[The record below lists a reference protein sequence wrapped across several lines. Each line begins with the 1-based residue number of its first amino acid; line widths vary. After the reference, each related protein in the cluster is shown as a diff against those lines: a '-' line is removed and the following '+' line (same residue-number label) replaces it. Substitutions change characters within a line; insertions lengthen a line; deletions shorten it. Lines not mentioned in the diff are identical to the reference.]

1 MPPRRCRI
9 LPFLMLGTVACTLTP
24 DSQADTPPA
33 EQVGT
38 ASVAWVADPDTTVT
52 QYRDLALVGDQV
64 WVLSQTSPFLHRYA
78 KDGSELGATLRAG
91 DGPAELRLPNWI
103 VPSAGSGEGGIAAF
117 VVHRMRELV
126 PLDSAGNPRDPRI
139 PFSVG
144 GGAAMMFLYKLSFGE
159 PQLVRGGPAGQLVV
173 QRQEADV
180 VQQPRDIGN
189 ALVLLLDTTGVVLD
203 TVAHLAAMMAELPDE
218 QVKTFVPLP
227 IWAMCGEET
236 VVTYSPRE
244 DALAWRTLRG
254 DVTST
259 VEVRSAPRAITQA
272 DRRRF
277 ARAAIL
283 HETRGQGSQAR
294 ALLAS
299 LGSLVTQMGPSFAK
313 TAPPAV
319 RVLCDVDGTAWLQLF
334 DTEVD
339 SRGYGREWRSF
350 TPTGSQT
357 RLLMP
362 GDFHPR
368 TVAGGE
374 FTGWLTDEDGVQRVA
389 RVVVPGRR

>member
-1 MPPRRCRI
+1 M
-9 LPFLMLGTVACTLTP
+9 V
-24 DSQADTPPA
+24 
-33 EQVGT
+33 
-38 ASVAWVADPDTTVT
+38 WVADPDTTVT
-52 QYRDLALVGDQV
+52 LYRDLALVGDQV

-78 KDGSELGATLRAG
+78 NDGFGLGATLRVG
-91 DGPAELRLPNWI
+91 DGPTELRLPNWI
-103 VPSAGSGEGGIAAF
+103 VPSSGSGEGGVAAF

-126 PLDSAGNPRDPRI
+126 PLDSVGGPRDPRI
-139 PFSVG
+139 PFTTG
-144 GGAAMMFLYKLSFGE
+144 GGVSMQFLSALSYGE
-159 PQLVRGGPAGQLVV
+159 AQLVRRGPAGRLVV
-173 QRQEADV
+173 QRQEAEV

-203 TVAHLAAMMAELPDE
+203 TIADLAAMMADLSDE

-227 IWAMCGEET
+227 LWAMCGEET

-277 ARAAIL
+277 ARAVIL
-283 HETRGQGSQAR
+283 RETRGQGSQAR
-294 ALLAS
+294 QLLAS

-319 RVLCDVDGTAWLQLF
+319 RVLCDWDGTAWLQLF

-339 SRGYGREWRSF
+339 PRGYGREWWSF
-350 TPTGSQT
+350 TPTGSQA

-362 GDFHPR
+362 GDFHPQ
-368 TVAGGE
+368 TVAGGQ

-389 RVVVPGRR
+389 RVVAPGRR